1 MSVMTRM
8 KRAVLTG
15 ACFALAMVI
24 GTADLLA
31 QTDEEFDKIYPFI
44 GNWDGQIGSPAEQDR
59 GNCGGR
65 LGDYGEKLLN
75 CTIPVGQLPL
85 NARAEAWLKYMDA
98 RQSPSMTD
106 CQQIPYPAVLGEGS
120 EIMAYPGRLEI
131 RISSNPWFL
140 YRTVWMNGM
149 GPKPM
154 PGQFFQHGISYG
166 HFDGNDLIIVSD
178 HFTFDPD
185 GLDDHLHMA
194 SSTRKKITERYTM
207 IDNDNL
213 RVTITLEDPTF
224 LTRPFKYAFLW
235 TRIPRGGLQ
244 PVWVT
249 CDPEVARA
257 EVEYGYPGTKYQEP
271 AEKAK

>member
-1 MSVMTRM
+1 
-8 KRAVLTG
+8 
-15 ACFALAMVI
+15 
-24 GTADLLA
+24 
-31 QTDEEFDKIYPFI
+31 
-44 GNWDGQIGSPAEQDR
+44 
-59 GNCGGR
+59 
-65 LGDYGEKLLN
+65 
-75 CTIPVGQLPL
+75 
-85 NARAEAWLKYMDA
+85 
-98 RQSPSMTD
+98 
-106 CQQIPYPAVLGEGS
+106 
-120 EIMAYPGRLEI
+120 MAYPGRLEI

-140 YRTVWMNGM
+140 YRTVWMNGT
-149 GPKPM
+149 GPTPM
-154 PGQFFQHGISYG
+154 PGQFFQHGISFG

-178 HFTFDPD
+178 RFTFDPD

-194 SSTRKKITERYTM
+194 SSTRKRLTERYTM

-224 LTRPFKYAFLW
+224 LTKPFKYAFMW

-271 AEKAK
+271 AETAK